1 MNSRRAGPRAEG
13 AQRSTTALVRMP
25 GIGLESFAR
34 AGGLH
39 PDQVRRLVAL
49 GLLDP
54 VAESGDD
61 MRFPPSQLVLLGRI
75 ERLHAGLA
83 LNYASLGVV
92 IDLLDR
98 IAELESALRTRSR
111 PTGVSSW
118 TRTD

>member
-1 MNSRRAGPRAEG
+1 M
-13 AQRSTTALVRMP
+13 TTALVPIP
-25 GIGLESFAR
+25 GINLEAFAR

-39 PDQVRRLVAL
+39 PDQVRRLVTL

-54 VAESGDD
+54 VADYGGDD
-61 MRFPPSQLVLLGRI
+61 MRFPPSQLILLGRI
-75 ERLHAGLA
+75 ERLHAGLC
-83 LNYASLGVV
+83 LNYAALGVV

-98 IAELESALRTRSR
+98 IAELESALRHRSR

>member
-1 MNSRRAGPRAEG
+1 MATS
-13 AQRSTTALVRMP
+13 LVRAP
-25 GIGLESFAR
+25 GIGLEAFAR

-39 PDQVRRLVAL
+39 PDQVRRLVRL

-54 VAESGDD
+54 VDASGTD
-61 MRFPPSQLVLLGRI
+61 MRFPPSQLVQLGRI

-92 IDLLDR
+92 LDLLDR
-98 IAELESALRTRSR
+98 IERLEDALRHRPP
-111 PTGVSSW
+111 PTGVTSW

>member
-1 MNSRRAGPRAEG
+1 M
-13 AQRSTTALVRMP
+13 TTALVRAP
-25 GIGLESFAR
+25 GISLESFAR

-39 PDQVRRLVAL
+39 PEQVRRLVIL

-54 VAESGDD
+54 VADYGDD
-61 MRFPPSQLVLLGRI
+61 MRFPPSQLILLGRI
-75 ERLHAGLA
+75 ERLHAGLS

-98 IAELESALRTRSR
+98 IAELETALRQRSR

>member
-1 MNSRRAGPRAEG
+1 MATS
-13 AQRSTTALVRMP
+13 LVRVP
-25 GIGLESFAR
+25 GIGLEAFAR

-39 PDQVRRLVAL
+39 PEQVRRLVRL

-54 VAESGDD
+54 VAVSGNDI
-61 MRFPPSQLVLLGRI
+61 RFPPSQLVLLGRI

-98 IAELESALRTRSR
+98 IERLEDALRHRSR
-111 PTGVSSW
+111 PTGVTSW